1 MMERL
6 SSILSNCSAFIL
18 FTVLILIIAQPA
30 MAEKKDEEIEASVAA
45 TVPITISA
53 LARQIAF
60 VKTFSVEY
68 PYQYEPE
75 SAHHEKAGE

>member
-6 SSILSNCSAFIL
+6 LSMLSNCSAFIL
-18 FTVLILIIAQPA
+18 VTVLILIIAQPA

-75 SAHHEKAGE
+75 STHNEKAGE